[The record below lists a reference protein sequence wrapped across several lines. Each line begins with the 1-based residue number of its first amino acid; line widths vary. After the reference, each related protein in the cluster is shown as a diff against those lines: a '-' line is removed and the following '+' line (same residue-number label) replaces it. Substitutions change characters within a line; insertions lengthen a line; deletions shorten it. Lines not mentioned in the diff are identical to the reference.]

1 MREEG
6 LDRVL
11 ILDWDVHHGNGIQHM
26 FYQSNKVLYISLHR
40 CTMQIVLSVESCS
53 ALQCFRYD
61 DATFFP
67 SNEDAN
73 YDMIG
78 EGPGKGFNVN
88 IPFNGRKM
96 GNAEYLAAFQSIV
109 LPIAYEFNPQLVLV
123 SAGFDAA
130 KGDPLGGYRLS
141 PAMYGHMTQ
150 VMLKCCYSSD
160 A

>member
-1 MREEG
+1 M
-6 LDRVL
+6 
-11 ILDWDVHHGNGIQHM
+11 
-26 FYQSNKVLYISLHR
+26 
-40 CTMQIVLSVESCS
+40 
-53 ALQCFRYD
+53 QCFRYD

-67 SNEDAN
+67 SNEDGN
-73 YDMIG
+73 YDMVG
-78 EGPGKGFNVN
+78 DGPGKGFNVN

-96 GNAEYLAAFQSIV
+96 GNAEYLVAFQSIV

-150 VMLKCCYSSD
+150 VMWKCCYSSD